1 MQSNLRVVKTAIFIS
16 GRGSNMKSLI
26 KYSQKKN
33 SKIEIAKVF
42 SNNKTA
48 QGIDIAKQLNVPEI
62 FFYSNNF
69 FEERIK
75 KNLDDIDLICLA
87 GFMKILSPSFV
98 KKWKKRLINIHPSYL
113 PYFKGLNAQRK
124 AIEAKA
130 SFSGCTVHYVNKK
143 IDSGN
148 IIKQKKI
155 KILKKDD
162 TESLTKKILIEEHKL
177 YPKALNVV
185 VNRLLLNEKINQ
197 K

>member
-1 MQSNLRVVKTAIFIS
+1 MPSNLRLIKTAIFIS

-62 FFYSNNF
+62 FYYSNKF
-69 FEERIK
+69 FEEKIK

-113 PYFKGLNAQRK
+113 PHFKGLNAQRK

-130 SFSGCTVHYVNKK
+130 PFSGCTVHYVNKK

-185 VNRLLLNEKINQ
+185 VKKLLLNKKIND
-197 K
+197 

>member
-1 MQSNLRVVKTAIFIS
+1 MPSNLRIIKTAIFIS

-62 FFYSNNF
+62 FYYSNKF
-69 FEERIK
+69 FEEKIK

-113 PYFKGLNAQRK
+113 PHFKGLNAQRK
-124 AIEAKA
+124 AIETKA

-148 IIKQKKI
+148 IIMQKKI

-185 VNRLLLNEKINQ
+185 VNRLLLNEKIN
-197 K
+197 

>member
-1 MQSNLRVVKTAIFIS
+1 MPSNLRIIKTAIFIS

-33 SKIEIAKVF
+33 SKIEIAKAF
-42 SNNKTA
+42 SNNKNA
-48 QGIDIAKQLNVPEI
+48 QGIDIAKKLNVPEI
-62 FFYSNNF
+62 FYYSNKF
-69 FEERIK
+69 FEEKIK
-75 KNLDDIDLICLA
+75 KNLDDIELICLA
-87 GFMKILSPSFV
+87 GFMKILSPTFV
-98 KKWKKRLINIHPSYL
+98 KKWKERLINIHPSYL
-113 PYFKGLNAQRK
+113 PHFKGLNAQRN

-155 KILKKDD
+155 KILKKDN

-185 VNRLLLNEKINQ
+185 VNRLLLNEKIN
-197 K
+197 

>member
-1 MQSNLRVVKTAIFIS
+1 MPSNLRIIKTAIFIS

-33 SKIEIAKVF
+33 SKIKITKVF
-42 SNNKTA
+42 SNKKTA
-48 QGIDIAKQLNVPEI
+48 KGIDIAKKLNVPEI
-62 FFYSNNF
+62 YYYSNKF
-69 FEERIK
+69 FEEKIK
-75 KNLDDIDLICLA
+75 KNLDDIELICLA
-87 GFMKILSPSFV
+87 GFMKILSPLFV

-113 PYFKGLNAQRK
+113 PHFKGLNAQRK

-130 SFSGCTVHYVNKK
+130 SFSGCTVHYVSKK

-155 KILKKDD
+155 KILKKDN

-185 VNRLLLNEKINQ
+185 VNRLLLNEKIN
-197 K
+197 

>member
-1 MQSNLRVVKTAIFIS
+1 MPSNLRIIKTAIFIS

-42 SNNKTA
+42 SNNKNA
-48 QGIDIAKQLNVPEI
+48 QGIDIAKKLNVPEI
-62 FFYSNNF
+62 FYYSNKF
-69 FEERIK
+69 FEEKIK
-75 KNLDDIDLICLA
+75 KNLDDIELIGLA
-87 GFMKILSPSFV
+87 GFMKILSPTFI
-98 KKWKKRLINIHPSYL
+98 KKWKERLINIHPSYL
-113 PYFKGLNAQRK
+113 PHFKGLNAQRK

-155 KILKKDD
+155 KILKKDN

-185 VNRLLLNEKINQ
+185 VNRLLLNEKIN
-197 K
+197 

>member
-1 MQSNLRVVKTAIFIS
+1 MPSNLRIIKTAIFIS

-48 QGIDIAKQLNVPEI
+48 QGIVIAKQLNVPEI
-62 FFYSNNF
+62 FYYSNKF
-69 FEERIK
+69 FEEKIK

-113 PYFKGLNAQRK
+113 PHFKGLNAQRK
-124 AIEAKA
+124 AIESKA

-185 VNRLLLNEKINQ
+185 VNRLLLNEKIN
-197 K
+197 

>member
-48 QGIDIAKQLNVPEI
+48 QGIEIAKKLNVPEV
-62 FFYSNNF
+62 FYYSNKF
-69 FEERIK
+69 FEEKIK
-75 KNLDDIDLICLA
+75 KNLDDIELICLA

-98 KKWKKRLINIHPSYL
+98 KKWKERLINIHPSYL
-113 PYFKGLNAQRK
+113 PNFKGLNAQRK

-177 YPKALNVV
+177 YPQALNMV
-185 VNRLLLNEKINQ
+185 VNRLLLDEKNN
-197 K
+197 

>member
-1 MQSNLRVVKTAIFIS
+1 MPSNLRIIKTAIFIS

-33 SKIEIAKVF
+33 SKIKIAKVF

-48 QGIDIAKQLNVPEI
+48 KGIDIAKKLNVPEI
-62 FFYSNNF
+62 YYYSNKF
-69 FEERIK
+69 FEEKIK
-75 KNLDDIDLICLA
+75 KNLDDIELICLA

-113 PYFKGLNAQRK
+113 PHFKGLNAQRK

-155 KILKKDD
+155 KILKKDN

-185 VNRLLLNEKINQ
+185 VNRLLLNEKIN
-197 K
+197 

>member
-1 MQSNLRVVKTAIFIS
+1 MPNNLRIIKTAIFIS

-48 QGIDIAKQLNVPEI
+48 QGIDIAKKLNVPEI
-62 FFYSNNF
+62 FYYSNKF
-69 FEERIK
+69 FEEKIK
-75 KNLDDIDLICLA
+75 KNLDDIELICLA
-87 GFMKILSPSFV
+87 GFMKILSPLFV

-113 PYFKGLNAQRK
+113 PNFKGLNAQRK

-155 KILKKDD
+155 KILKKDN

>member
-1 MQSNLRVVKTAIFIS
+1 
-16 GRGSNMKSLI
+16 MKSLI

-33 SKIEIAKVF
+33 SKIKITKVF

-48 QGIDIAKQLNVPEI
+48 KGIDIAKKLNVPEI
-62 FFYSNNF
+62 YYYSNKF
-69 FEERIK
+69 FEEKIK
-75 KNLDDIDLICLA
+75 KNLDDIELICLA
-87 GFMKILSPSFV
+87 GFMKILSPLFV

-113 PYFKGLNAQRK
+113 PHFKGLNAQRK

-155 KILKKDD
+155 KILKKDN

-185 VNRLLLNEKINQ
+185 VNRLLLNEKKN
-197 K
+197 

>member
-1 MQSNLRVVKTAIFIS
+1 MPSNLRIIKTAIFIS

-26 KYSQKKN
+26 KYSKKKN
-33 SKIEIAKVF
+33 SKIEIIKVF

-48 QGIDIAKQLNVPEI
+48 KGLETAKKLNVPEI
-62 FFYSNNF
+62 FYYSKKS
-69 FEERIK
+69 FEEKIK
-75 KNLDDIDLICLA
+75 KNLYDIELICLA
-87 GFMKILSPSFV
+87 GFMQILSPSFV
-98 KKWKKRLINIHPSYL
+98 NKWKGKLINIHPSYL
-113 PYFKGLNAQRK
+113 PHFKGLKAQQK
-124 AIEAKA
+124 AIVAKA

-162 TESLTKKILIEEHKL
+162 TKSLTKKILIEEHKL

-185 VNRLLLNEKINQ
+185 VKKLLLNKKIND
-197 K
+197 

>member
-1 MQSNLRVVKTAIFIS
+1 MPSNLRKIKTAIFIS

-33 SKIEIAKVF
+33 SKIKIAKVF

-48 QGIDIAKQLNVPEI
+48 IGIDIAKKLNVPEI
-62 FFYSNNF
+62 YYYSNKF
-69 FEERIK
+69 FEEKIK
-75 KNLDDIDLICLA
+75 KNLDDIELICLA
-87 GFMKILSPSFV
+87 GFMKILSPLFV

-113 PYFKGLNAQRK
+113 PHFKGLNAQRK

-155 KILKKDD
+155 KILKKDN

-185 VNRLLLNEKINQ
+185 VNRLLLNEKIN
-197 K
+197 

>member
-1 MQSNLRVVKTAIFIS
+1 MPSNLRVVKTAIFIS

-48 QGIDIAKQLNVPEI
+48 QGIEIAKKLNVPEV
-62 FFYSNNF
+62 FYYSNKF
-69 FEERIK
+69 FEEKIK
-75 KNLDDIDLICLA
+75 KNLDDIELICLA

-98 KKWKKRLINIHPSYL
+98 KKWKERLINIHPSYL
-113 PYFKGLNAQRK
+113 PNFKGLNAQRK

-130 SFSGCTVHYVNKK
+130 SFSGRTVHYVNKK

-185 VNRLLLNEKINQ
+185 VNKLLLNEKIN
-197 K
+197 

>member
-1 MQSNLRVVKTAIFIS
+1 MPSNLRIIKTAIFIS

-42 SNNKTA
+42 SNNKNA
-48 QGIDIAKQLNVPEI
+48 QGIDIAKKLNVPEI
-62 FFYSNNF
+62 FYYSNKF
-69 FEERIK
+69 FEEKIK
-75 KNLDDIDLICLA
+75 KNLDDIELICLA
-87 GFMKILSPSFV
+87 GFMKILSPRFV
-98 KKWKKRLINIHPSYL
+98 KKWKERLINIHPSYL
-113 PYFKGLNAQRK
+113 PHFKGLNAQRK

-155 KILKKDD
+155 KILKKDN

-185 VNRLLLNEKINQ
+185 VNRLLLNEKIN
-197 K
+197 

>member
-1 MQSNLRVVKTAIFIS
+1 MPSNLRIIKTAIFIS

-62 FFYSNNF
+62 FYYSNKF
-69 FEERIK
+69 FEEKIK

-113 PYFKGLNAQRK
+113 PHFKGLNAQRK

-130 SFSGCTVHYVNKK
+130 SFSGCTVHYVNRK

-185 VNRLLLNEKINQ
+185 VNRLLLNEKIN
-197 K
+197 

>member
-1 MQSNLRVVKTAIFIS
+1 MQSNLKVVKTAIFIS

-48 QGIDIAKQLNVPEI
+48 QGIEIAKKLNVPEV
-62 FFYSNNF
+62 FYYSNKF
-69 FEERIK
+69 FEEKIK
-75 KNLDDIDLICLA
+75 KNLDDIELICLA

-98 KKWKKRLINIHPSYL
+98 KKWKERLINIHPSYL
-113 PYFKGLNAQRK
+113 PNFKGLNAQRK

-185 VNRLLLNEKINQ
+185 VNRLLLNEKIN
-197 K
+197 

>member
-48 QGIDIAKQLNVPEI
+48 QGIEIAKKLNVPEV
-62 FFYSNNF
+62 FYYSNKF
-69 FEERIK
+69 FEEKIK
-75 KNLDDIDLICLA
+75 KNLDDIELICLA

-98 KKWKKRLINIHPSYL
+98 KKWKERLINIHPSYL
-113 PYFKGLNAQRK
+113 PNFKGLNAQRK

-185 VNRLLLNEKINQ
+185 VNRLLLNEKIN
-197 K
+197 

>member
-1 MQSNLRVVKTAIFIS
+1 MPSNLRVVKTAIFIS

-48 QGIDIAKQLNVPEI
+48 QGIEIAKKLNVPEV
-62 FFYSNNF
+62 FYYSNKF
-69 FEERIK
+69 FEEKIK
-75 KNLDDIDLICLA
+75 KNLDDIELICLA

-98 KKWKKRLINIHPSYL
+98 KKWKERLINIHPSYL
-113 PYFKGLNAQRK
+113 PNFKGLNAQRK

-185 VNRLLLNEKINQ
+185 VNKLLLNEKIN
-197 K
+197 

>member
-1 MQSNLRVVKTAIFIS
+1 MPSNLRVVKTAIFIS

-48 QGIDIAKQLNVPEI
+48 QGINTAKQLNVPEI
-62 FFYSNNF
+62 FYYSNKS
-69 FEERIK
+69 FEEKIK
-75 KNLDDIDLICLA
+75 NNLDDIELICLA

-113 PYFKGLNAQRK
+113 PHFKGLNAQRK
-124 AIEAKA
+124 AIESKA

-177 YPKALNVV
+177 YPQALNMV
-185 VNRLLLNEKINQ
+185 VNRLLLDEKNN
-197 K
+197 

>member
-1 MQSNLRVVKTAIFIS
+1 MPSNLRIIKTAIFIS

-26 KYSQKKN
+26 KYSQKQN

-48 QGIDIAKQLNVPEI
+48 QGIDAAKKLNVPEI
-62 FFYSNNF
+62 FYYSNNF
-69 FEERIK
+69 FEEKIK
-75 KNLDDIDLICLA
+75 KNLDDIELICLA
-87 GFMKILSPSFV
+87 GFMKILSPLFV

-113 PYFKGLNAQRK
+113 PHFKGLNAQRK

-130 SFSGCTVHYVNKK
+130 SFTGCTVHYVNKK

-155 KILKKDD
+155 KILKKDN

-185 VNRLLLNEKINQ
+185 VNRLLLNEKIN
-197 K
+197 

>member
-48 QGIDIAKQLNVPEI
+48 QGIEIAKKLNVPAV
-62 FFYSNNF
+62 FYYSNKF
-69 FEERIK
+69 FEEKIK
-75 KNLDDIDLICLA
+75 KNLDDIELICLA

-98 KKWKKRLINIHPSYL
+98 KKWKERLINIHPSYL
-113 PYFKGLNAQRK
+113 PNFKGLNAQRK

-162 TESLTKKILIEEHKL
+162 TESLTKNILIEEHNL
-177 YPKALNVV
+177 YTKALNVV
-185 VNRLLLNEKINQ
+185 VNRLLLNEKIN
-197 K
+197 

>member
-1 MQSNLRVVKTAIFIS
+1 MPSNLRVVKTAIFIS

-48 QGIDIAKQLNVPEI
+48 QGIEIAKKLNVPEV
-62 FFYSNNF
+62 FYYSNKF
-69 FEERIK
+69 FEEKIK
-75 KNLDDIDLICLA
+75 KNLDDIELICLA

-98 KKWKKRLINIHPSYL
+98 KKWKERLINIHPSYL
-113 PYFKGLNAQRK
+113 PNFKGLNAQRK

-185 VNRLLLNEKINQ
+185 VNRLLLNEKIN
-197 K
+197 

>member
-1 MQSNLRVVKTAIFIS
+1 MPSNLRVVKTAIFIS

-48 QGIDIAKQLNVPEI
+48 QGIEIAKKLNVPEV
-62 FFYSNNF
+62 FYYSNKF
-69 FEERIK
+69 FEEKIK
-75 KNLDDIDLICLA
+75 KNLDDIELICLA

-98 KKWKKRLINIHPSYL
+98 KKWKERLINIHPSYL
-113 PYFKGLNAQRK
+113 PNFKGLNAQRK
-124 AIEAKA
+124 AIETKA

-155 KILKKDD
+155 KILKKDN

-185 VNRLLLNEKINQ
+185 VNRLLLNEKIN
-197 K
+197 

>member
-1 MQSNLRVVKTAIFIS
+1 MPSNLRKIKTAIFIS

-42 SNNKTA
+42 SNNKNA
-48 QGIDIAKQLNVPEI
+48 QGIDIAKKLNVPEI
-62 FFYSNNF
+62 FYYSNKF
-69 FEERIK
+69 FEEKIK
-75 KNLDDIDLICLA
+75 KNLDDIELICLA
-87 GFMKILSPSFV
+87 GFMKILSPTFI
-98 KKWKKRLINIHPSYL
+98 KKWKERLINIHPSYL
-113 PYFKGLNAQRK
+113 PHFKGLNAQRK

-155 KILKKDD
+155 KILKKDN

-185 VNRLLLNEKINQ
+185 VNRLLLNEKIN
-197 K
+197 

>member
-1 MQSNLRVVKTAIFIS
+1 MVKRKTCIFIS

-42 SNNKTA
+42 SNNKNA
-48 QGIDIAKQLNVPEI
+48 QGIDIAKKLNVPEI
-62 FFYSNNF
+62 YYYSNKF
-69 FEERIK
+69 FEEKIK
-75 KNLDDIDLICLA
+75 KNLDDIELICLA
-87 GFMKILSPSFV
+87 GFMKILSPTFV
-98 KKWKKRLINIHPSYL
+98 KKWKERLINIHPSYL
-113 PYFKGLNAQRK
+113 PHFKGLNAQRK

-155 KILKKDD
+155 KILKKDN

-185 VNRLLLNEKINQ
+185 VKKLLLNKKIND
-197 K
+197 

>member
-1 MQSNLRVVKTAIFIS
+1 MPSNLRTIKTAIFIS

-155 KILKKDD
+155 KILNKDD

-185 VNRLLLNEKINQ
+185 VKKLLFNKKIND
-197 K
+197 

>member
-1 MQSNLRVVKTAIFIS
+1 MPSNLRIIKTAIFIS

-33 SKIEIAKVF
+33 SRIKITKVF

-48 QGIDIAKQLNVPEI
+48 KGIDIAKKLNVPEI
-62 FFYSNNF
+62 YYYSNKF
-69 FEERIK
+69 FEEKIK
-75 KNLDDIDLICLA
+75 KNLDDIELICLA
-87 GFMKILSPSFV
+87 GFMKILSPLFV

-113 PYFKGLNAQRK
+113 PHFKGLNAQRK

-148 IIKQKKI
+148 IIKQKK
-155 KILKKDD
+155 
-162 TESLTKKILIEEHKL
+162 
-177 YPKALNVV
+177 N
-185 VNRLLLNEKINQ
+185 
-197 K
+197 

>member
-1 MQSNLRVVKTAIFIS
+1 MPSNLRIIKTAIFIS

-62 FFYSNNF
+62 FYYSNKF
-69 FEERIK
+69 FEEKIK
-75 KNLDDIDLICLA
+75 KKLDDIDLICLA

-113 PYFKGLNAQRK
+113 PHFKGLNAQRK

-185 VNRLLLNEKINQ
+185 VNRLLLNEKIN
-197 K
+197 